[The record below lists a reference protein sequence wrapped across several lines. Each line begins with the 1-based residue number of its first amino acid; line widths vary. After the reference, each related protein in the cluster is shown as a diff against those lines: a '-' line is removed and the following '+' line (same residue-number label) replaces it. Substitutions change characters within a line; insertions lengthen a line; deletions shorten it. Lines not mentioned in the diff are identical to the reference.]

1 MIWLL
6 SPNLILYFLFTD
18 KQDNISI
25 PYKYTNPSPLSPKDK
40 INGPINETFVLNCPQ
55 CASHFNSSQLLQQHL
70 QNEHNVSDYAGVNT
84 KHFHNGSASGMEIIE
99 EQEMHENEEDEM
111 VMIMDGENEDGNE
124 DNDYEGSQDIN
135 GQDIPYSDGQNVVS
149 TVSILFWIL

>member
-1 MIWLL
+1 M
-6 SPNLILYFLFTD
+6 
-18 KQDNISI
+18 
-25 PYKYTNPSPLSPKDK
+25 
-40 INGPINETFVLNCPQ
+40 
-55 CASHFNSSQLLQQHL
+55 
-70 QNEHNVSDYAGVNT
+70 NT

-135 GQDIPYSDGQNVVS
+135 GQAIPYSDGQNVVS
-149 TVSILFWIL
+149 TV